1 MGEDWAMEMKEDN
14 MTTQFFWRQFWWEF
28 SLFFITCLLLFF
40 LFVSFLYI
48 LHIIIVTDEIMMRSR
63 ETEQKWS
70 MEHNTVMMHY
80 LWCT

>member
-1 MGEDWAMEMKEDN
+1 MGEDWAMEVKEKN
-14 MTTQFFWRQFWWEF
+14 TTNSFGGSFGGSYSLFYYLPFFF
-28 SLFFITCLLLFF
+28 SLSF
-40 LFVSFLYI
+40 LFLYI
-48 LHIIIVTDEIMMRSR
+48 VHIIIVTDEIMMRSR